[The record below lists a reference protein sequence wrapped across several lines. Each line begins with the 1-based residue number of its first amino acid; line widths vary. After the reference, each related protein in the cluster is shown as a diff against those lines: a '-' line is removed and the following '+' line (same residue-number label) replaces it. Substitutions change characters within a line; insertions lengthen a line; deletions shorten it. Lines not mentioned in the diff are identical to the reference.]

1 MSNVFSNR
9 VAATLTPAA
18 ITSIKASVAAIK
30 AQMPFLIGATIEE
43 RQTMPKISEV
53 NRVFTSDA
61 LVSVQNNG
69 QMLPA
74 YFQAAELS
82 LDYKL
87 YEAIDEVAFLV
98 AQLAELISDTQMIA
112 GSEAYVTSLT
122 AYRLFGAAAAA
133 GVPGADA
140 VYEALKARFARQG
153 GNAAPAPPAE
163 PGV

>member
-9 VAATLTPAA
+9 VSASLSATAV
-18 ITSIKASVAAIK
+18 TSIKASIASIK
-30 AQMPFLIGATIEE
+30 AQMPFLVGATIEE
-43 RQTMPKISEV
+43 RQNMPKISEA

-61 LVSVQNNG
+61 LVAVQNNG
-69 QMLPA
+69 DMLPA

-87 YEAIDEVAFLV
+87 YEAIDEVALIV
-98 AQLAELISDTQMIA
+98 SQLAELISDTQMIA

-140 VYEALKARFARQG
+140 VYEALKARFAGQG
-153 GNAAPAPPAE
+153 PNGGPAPTEE
-163 PGV
+163 PKV